1 MSNVNGESDVSPT
14 KPQTTRT
21 DGSFSRGNWE
31 IPETSLSLEMDR
43 SGKARCHHPDMHVAG
58 KSDSLVVPAK
68 QANKAGP
75 QTAAESVE
83 ERRLTKENASQPLLV
98 RTQSRVIKSRGLFGV
113 RATTQRDRGDLIP
126 MRRDSSIS
134 KVGAAYGENG
144 YRHRGRSQSPFSPYA
159 VVPHARICAG
169 GGQQWPSLPRSPR
182 TMRHSSGFFMLVGSS
197 PRFSTDCDH
206 RGIIWSYS
214 IGPPGRWL
222 PASEERLSRRRRPV
236 FSD

>member
-14 KPQTTRT
+14 ESKTTRT

-83 ERRLTKENASQPLLV
+83 ERRLTEESGKQLILV
-98 RTQSRVIKSRGLFGV
+98 RTQSRDFQSHGLFGV

-126 MRRDSSIS
+126 MRSDSSIS
-134 KVGAAYGENG
+134 KVGAVCGSSARTDLCG
-144 YRHRGRSQSPFSPYA
+144 GRPVMA
-159 VVPHARICAG
+159 VPTAISERIKKNLK
-169 GGQQWPSLPRSPR
+169 STKKLRI
-182 TMRHSSGFFMLVGSS
+182 TSS
-197 PRFSTDCDH
+197 PRCLSPFFTLRSTINDVQTAHHQACPLEA
-206 RGIIWSYS
+206 GPYS
-214 IGPPGRWL
+214 HV
-222 PASEERLSRRRRPV
+222 ERVQS
-236 FSD
+236 S

>member
-1 MSNVNGESDVSPT
+1 MSNVKGESDVSPT
-14 KPQTTRT
+14 ESKTTRT

-83 ERRLTKENASQPLLV
+83 ERRLTEENGKQLILV
-98 RTQSRVIKSRGLFGV
+98 RTQSRDFQSHGLFGV

-134 KVGAAYGENG
+134 KVGAVCGSSARTDLCG
-144 YRHRGRSQSPFSPYA
+144 GRSVMA
-159 VVPHARICAG
+159 VPTAITLRCLSFRCFLI
-169 GGQQWPSLPRSPR
+169 SIDY
-182 TMRHSSGFFMLVGSS
+182 SS
-197 PRFSTDCDH
+197 PRFSID
-206 RGIIWSYS
+206 Y
-214 IGPPGRWL
+214 
-222 PASEERLSRRRRPV
+222 
-236 FSD
+236 